1 MELRQIRCFVAVAE
15 QLNFGRAAEQLGVG
29 QPAVSQQVARLEREL
44 GTVLFDRSS
53 RVVRLTEAG
62 QRFLPEARKV
72 LVAVE
77 AARSSAARS
86 DPQLRA
92 QLIKLGTSTG
102 LGVRLEIVL
111 EALKRATPDVDVQL
125 VSAPVQVRL
134 ERVRAGQLDAT
145 FVRGIVA
152 SPGLEFIP
160 VWQDELV
167 VVLPAS
173 HELASHG
180 EVELAH
186 LEAVPLRIVS
196 RRLNQPLVDLVV
208 GSCAR
213 AGFEPLLR
221 SGSQTLQDTLA
232 EIGAGPPAWTVLYA
246 AHAQILNSKRVAF
259 RPVAAPG
266 LVMTTALA
274 VPSGAT
280 TGFLAPLLRACAEAA
295 RTDQSS

>member
-1 MELRQIRCFVAVAE
+1 VELRQIQYFIAVAE
-15 QLNFGRAAEQLGVG
+15 RLNFGRAAEQLGVG

-62 QRFLPEARKV
+62 QRFLPQARNV

-77 AARSSAARS
+77 AARCSATGS
-86 DPQLRA
+86 DPGPRA

-125 VSAPVQVRL
+125 VSAPAQVRL

-145 FVRGIVA
+145 FVRGIFSA
-152 SPGLEFIP
+152 PGLEFIP

-173 HELASHG
+173 HELARCR
-180 EVELAH
+180 EVELSQ
-186 LEAVPLRIVS
+186 LEAVPLRLVS

-208 GSCAR
+208 GNCAR

-221 SGSQTLQDTLA
+221 PGSHTLQDTLA
-232 EIGAGPPAWTVLYA
+232 EIGTGPPTWTVLYA

-266 LVMTTALA
+266 LIMTTALA

>member
-1 MELRQIRCFVAVAE
+1 VELRQIQYFIAVAE
-15 QLNFGRAAEQLGVG
+15 RLNFGRAAEQLGVG

-62 QRFLPEARKV
+62 QRFLPQARNV

-77 AARSSAARS
+77 AARSSATGS
-86 DPQLRA
+86 DPGLRA

-125 VSAPVQVRL
+125 VSAPAQVRL

-145 FVRGIVA
+145 FVRGIFSA
-152 SPGLEFIP
+152 PGLEFIP

-173 HELASHG
+173 HELARCR
-180 EVELAH
+180 EVELSQ
-186 LEAVPLRIVS
+186 LEAVPLRLVS

-208 GSCAR
+208 GNCAR

-221 SGSQTLQDTLA
+221 PGSHTLQDTLA
-232 EIGAGPPAWTVLYA
+232 EIGTGPPTWTVLYA

-266 LVMTTALA
+266 LIMTTALA